1 MIEHILWYRHPA
13 REWTEALPIGNG
25 KIGAMVYGCGDTEII
40 TLNEDTFWAGYPKDK
55 DNGKGYAYLERA
67 RELLRRRDY
76 GGAQKAVDGN
86 VQGENVDGYL
96 PVGTLQITFQK
107 GTLHYGSRQ
116 LDLETGVHTAQFTRA
131 GVQMQTAAF
140 VHKNEPVLAVEVK
153 SEEPRDLTL
162 TFDCHFEVRCETRPE
177 GFICRQQ
184 APEKLDGL
192 TKEIVQGNRG
202 MWCDT
207 AVLASS
213 DGQAAAEQNKIIV
226 TGACKTV
233 FYVSI
238 ITSYR
243 GMREMPDRNI
253 DALAWQ
259 ACQSAAQQDYILW
272 KAEHKT
278 SFAQPMRRLE
288 LNLDQRDT
296 STLPTGERLHA
307 FAQGADDPAF
317 AALYLQYGRY
327 LMLSGS
333 SQGMPLNLQG
343 IWNKDVFAAWS
354 CDYTVNIN
362 LPMNYWLAEP
372 GNLADCHEVLF
383 SFMEGMREVGE
394 TCAKRQFGCQGY
406 LLAHNSDVWGSAAP
420 VAGNLQWSCWVSG
433 GAWLCQHVWNHYLYG
448 LDKEF
453 LKNTAYPLI
462 RGAVAF
468 LLDYLAE
475 DGEDGLM
482 FAPSTSPENEFLW
495 KRKRQAVTRDS
506 AMDITISRELLQHY
520 LECCTLLHVQD
531 ELTQRAGDALQRLPI
546 LKVGPDGRLL
556 EWNEAF
562 AEAEPGHRH
571 FSHLYGLYPGQMI
584 HEDTP
589 ELRRAAARSLDSRIE
604 HGSGYTGWSAAWAVC
619 LYARLRRGERAHEMF
634 RQMMKQSTFDSLLD
648 SHPPEIFQIDGNFG
662 AAAGILELLV
672 QSRDGVVDL
681 LPALPPAWQNGYL
694 RGVRVRGG
702 AEVELAWERG
712 ELKGY
717 TVWSKDPLVVR
728 YKGNILERDGR
739 RAAGEMGDSWVR

>member
-1 MIEHILWYRHPA
+1 MVEHKLWYRHPA

-25 KIGAMVYGCGDTEII
+25 KIGAMVYGRGDTEMI

-55 DNGKGYAYLERA
+55 DNGNGSAYLEQA

-76 GGAQKAVDGN
+76 SAAQAAVDGK
-86 VQGENVDGYL
+86 VQGENVDAYL
-96 PVGTLQITFQK
+96 PVGALEIAF
-107 GTLHYGSRQ
+107 GTGELHYENRQ
-116 LDLETGVHTAQFTRA
+116 LDIETGVHTAQFTLS
-131 GVQMQTAAF
+131 GVQVQTAAF

-153 SEEPRDLTL
+153 SESAQNIAL
-162 TFDCHFEVRCETRPE
+162 TFDCHFEKNCEVRHS
-177 GFICRQQ
+177 GFVCRQQ

-192 TKEIVQGNRG
+192 TREMVQGTRG

-213 DGQAAAEQNKIIV
+213 DGSVAAAQNKIAV

-238 ITSYR
+238 VTSFC
-243 GMREMPDRNI
+243 GMRSMPDRNI

-259 ACQSAAQQDYILW
+259 AAEHAAAQDYILW

-278 SFAQPMRRLE
+278 SFAQPMRRQE
-288 LNLDQRDT
+288 LNLDQREV

-307 FAQGADDPAF
+307 YAQGADDPAF
-317 AALYLQYGRY
+317 AALYFQYGRY

-343 IWNKDVFAAWS
+343 IWNKDLFPAWS

-362 LPMNYWLAEP
+362 LPMNYWLAEQ
-372 GNLADCHEVLF
+372 GNLADCHEPLF
-383 SFMEGMREVGE
+383 SFMKGLQETGE
-394 TCAKRQFGCQGY
+394 ACARRQFGCGGTV
-406 LLAHNSDVWGSAAP
+406 LAHNSDIWGSTTP
-420 VAGNLQWSCWVSG
+420 VAGKLRHSCWVSG
-433 GAWLCQHVWNHYLYG
+433 GAWLCRHLWEHYLFG
-448 LDKEF
+448 KEKEF
-453 LKNTAYPLI
+453 LEKTAYPLM
-462 RGAVAF
+462 RSAVEF
-468 LLDYLAE
+468 LLDYLVE
-475 DGEDGLM
+475 DGEGGLM
-482 FAPSTSPENEFLW
+482 FAPSTSPENEYIWEGMPL
-495 KRKRQAVTRDS
+495 AVARDS

-520 LECCTLLHVQD
+520 LKCCAVLQVKEALA
-531 ELTQRAGDALQRLPI
+531 ERAAEVLQRLPE
-546 LKVGPDGRLL
+546 LKIGEDGRLL
-556 EWNEAF
+556 EWNEPF
-562 AEAEPGHRH
+562 EETQPEHRH
-571 FSHLYGLYPGQMI
+571 FSHLYGLYPGQLI

-589 ELRRAAARSLDSRIE
+589 ELYRAAAKSLEYRMAN
-604 HGSGYTGWSAAWAVC
+604 GSGYTGWSAAWAIC
-619 LYARLRRGERAHEMF
+619 LYARLRQGGKAHEIF

-672 QSRDGVVDL
+672 QSRDGVIEL

-702 AEVELAWERG
+702 AEIELVWESG

-717 TVWSKDPLVVR
+717 TVWSKEPMTLK
-728 YKGNILERDGR
+728 YKGKVLERDGKY
-739 RAAGEMGDSWVR
+739 AAGEMGDSWVR